1 MHLLK
6 TEHFA
11 AVALFFAVACGIS
24 HAQAAQAGLPGG
36 YSDSSPLAQ
45 DVKAA
50 AEFAVSKQ
58 KGATLERVLA
68 AETQVVAG
76 LNYRLKIEVK
86 TSSGP
91 RIAQAVVYR
100 DLENKLS
107 LTSWQWLAKP

>member
-1 MHLLK
+1 MNLLK

-11 AVALFFAVACGIS
+11 AAALLFALACGIS
-24 HAQAAQAGLPGG
+24 PVRSAQAGLPGG
-36 YSDSSPLAQ
+36 YSDASPLAQ
-45 DVKAA
+45 DVQATA
-50 AEFAVSKQ
+50 VFAVSKQ

-76 LNYRLKIEVK
+76 LNYRLKLEVN

-100 DLENKLS
+100 DLKNKMS
-107 LTSWQWLAKP
+107 LTSWEWLAKP